1 MTEKEKRIERLLKR
15 AESGAYDPQT
25 DETLSEAAR
34 FSSERDRELARYRDV
49 YDDVKQH
56 GGVKE
61 NAFKS
66 EDW

>member
-1 MTEKEKRIERLLKR
+1 MTEKEKRIERLIKR

-25 DETLSEAAR
+25 DETLSEAAK
-34 FSSERDRELARYRDV
+34 FSTARDWELDRYRDV
-49 YDDVKQH
+49 YNDVKQH